1 MFDFRKSRFIVWG
14 WALLAAVLLCS
25 GVRPGHAAAGEAI
38 WQSADAVKKNLSQA
52 QLASLSGDKAGAA
65 RAVAQAE
72 KIYREQL
79 AAFARSGSAGTNR
92 TLQQAF
98 ELAATA
104 TQNSDAPAFA
114 SASASVWTALLRLGY
129 TQTLTALQRGDVA
142 AARRW
147 LLLREFRPASR
158 FVRPNTNATE
168 VLNEVRAGSTK
179 PVDALPI
186 VRTDLLDTYQSK
198 LNEALR
204 ELDKADERGL
214 AAGRARYTALAAGYF
229 AILSPFYG
237 AQRGNAAQRKMQDDF
252 TALRDTARAGQP
264 VGKLLPAIETAM
276 EDFRAAPLSSEE
288 QARRAGQMMRFLS
301 LVPTEYERGVSGG
314 HVTIDLEIQEATTF
328 RDGAE
333 AAFSDLR
340 SLLDARDRTKTRQFA
355 ARLSELGDKL
365 SVAQKKTAVAEPSEI
380 QDDSDRLEALAQDV
394 MPPEWQKHNSA
405 ADFDI
410 IRVALDQMEAA
421 VAAGQYD
428 LAKSARLEAYA
439 ILESGPEAKL
449 VVFAPQYKPIL
460 ENLFW
465 YGQDE
470 HKGLA
475 YLLDQNASAGEI
487 RASREA
493 LDAAL
498 AGAQKALGGGN
509 SAPGVVATNAAVI
522 VFREGLEAVLIL
534 ASLMGSLKLGEQRR
548 FRKPLWIGAVLAL
561 LASGLTWMLAQGVLR
576 SLSRYGE
583 KLEAVVSLI
592 AIAVL
597 LLITNW
603 FFHKVYWTGWM
614 ANFHSRKKQ
623 LIGGDAGQVLGLLLL
638 GFSSIYREGF
648 ETVLFLQA
656 LVLESGTKVVLIGVA
671 LGLAL
676 TSMIG
681 IAVFL
686 LQARL
691 PHKKMLIATGM
702 MIGAVLLI
710 MVGNTV
716 NVMQVVGWLPLH
728 PMRWLTLPYWT
739 GLWFGLFAT
748 WEGIGLQAVAL
759 TFVAGSYYLAEHRK
773 HASEKTPT
781 SKNEPQSASPRLAQP
796 TASRASE

>member
-1 MFDFRKSRFIVWG
+1 MFRFCGSRSKVWV
-14 WALLAAVLLCS
+14 WAFLAGVMLLA
-25 GVRPGHAAAGEAI
+25 GVRSARAASESI
-38 WQSADAVKKNLSQA
+38 WQSADAVDKTMRKA
-52 QLASLSGDKAGAA
+52 QVALIVGDNAATA

-72 KIYREQL
+72 KIYRQQL
-79 AAFARSGSAGTNR
+79 AARSGSATNA
-92 TLQQAF
+92 LEKDFAS
-98 ELAATA
+98 AATA
-104 TQNSDAPAFA
+104 ARQGAAPAFA
-114 SASASVWTALLRLGY
+114 AAYAGLWTELLRLGY
-129 TQTLTALQRGDVA
+129 SQTLAALQRGDAGA
-142 AARRW
+142 AQRW

-158 FVRPNTNATE
+158 FVRPNTDATK
-168 VLNEVRAGSTK
+168 VLNEVRAGTITPREAVS
-179 PVDALPI
+179 V

-198 LNEALR
+198 LNEALH
-204 ELDKADERGL
+204 ELNKADERGL
-214 AAGRARYTALAAGYF
+214 AASRARYAALANGYF

-237 AQRGNAAQRKMQDDF
+237 AQRGGAAQRKIQSDF
-252 TALRDTARAGQP
+252 AAMRDAARAGQP
-264 VGKLLPAIETAM
+264 VGALLATVKTPL

-288 QARRAGQMMRFLS
+288 QVRRAGQMMRFLS
-301 LVPTEYERGVSGG
+301 LVAMEYERGVSGG
-314 HVTIDLEIQEATTF
+314 QVTIELEIQEAVTF

-340 SLLDARDRTKTRQFA
+340 SLLDKRDHAKTRQFA
-355 ARLSELGDKL
+355 ALLSELGDKL
-365 SVAQKKTAVAEPSEI
+365 SAAQKKTAVASPSAI
-380 QDDSDRLEALAQDV
+380 QNDCDALEALAREL

-410 IRVALDQMEAA
+410 IQVALDQMEAA

-470 HKGLA
+470 RKGLA
-475 YLLDQNASAGEI
+475 YLLDQRASAGEI

-493 LDAAL
+493 LNEAL
-498 AGAQKALGGGN
+498 KGAQQALGGGN
-509 SAPGVVATNAAVI
+509 SAPGAVAINAAVI

-548 FRKPLWIGAVLAL
+548 FRKPLWIGALLAL
-561 LASGLTWMLAQGVLR
+561 MASGLTWMLMQGVLR
-576 SLSRYGE
+576 SLARYGE

-592 AIAVL
+592 AIVVL

-623 LIGGDAGQVLGLLLL
+623 LIGGEAGQMLGLLLL

-656 LVLESGTKVVLIGVA
+656 LVLESGTKIVLGGVA
-671 LGLAL
+671 MGLAL
-676 TSMIG
+676 TSLIG

-716 NVMQVVGWLPLH
+716 NVMQVVGWMPLH
-728 PMRWLTLPYWT
+728 PIRWLPLPYWT

-748 WEGIGLQAVAL
+748 WEGIGLQTAAL
-759 TFVAGSYYLAEHRK
+759 IFVGGSYYLAEHRK
-773 HASEKTPT
+773 HAGGKPALN
-781 SKNEPQSASPRLAQP
+781 KNERPQAPSRLTQAK
-796 TASRASE
+796 ASRVTE